1 MISKFTAKY
10 ISEPDLIFGNKCE
23 DKDPRI
29 GLKHFGPYFFD
40 DEDFPLESVR
50 IGIIGNKKC
59 VSLAKKIL
67 QLIEQPV
74 CSQKSNRWL
83 FVDYP
88 GMNNRSKFKCVIKT
102 SDNWNASLSND
113 LELAKIENVEDPNER
128 IGYAV
133 DLYLQKIRNIAE
145 GDNQPNVIICT
156 LPKPVENYCGIGE
169 HILTIKSLCTAPHI
183 FDWQI

>member
-1 MISKFTAKY
+1 MTSKFVAKY
-10 ISEPDLIFGNKCE
+10 IPEPDLIFGNKCE

-50 IGIIGNKKC
+50 IGIIGNKEC
-59 VSLAKKIL
+59 VSLTKQIL

-74 CSQKSNRWL
+74 PSQKSNRWL

-88 GMNNRSKFKCVIKT
+88 GMNNKSKFKCVVNT
-102 SDNWNASLSND
+102 SDNWNASLSDD
-113 LELAKIENVEDPNER
+113 LELDKIKNIEDPNER

-133 DLYLQKIRNIAE
+133 DLYLQKIRIL
-145 GDNQPNVIICT
+145 QRVITNPMLLFVHFQNLLRIT
-156 LPKPVENYCGIGE
+156 VELGN
-169 HILTIKSLCTAPHI
+169 TRTAQRLQNLLH
-183 FDWQI
+183 